1 MKYLMYTN
9 VIFFDEHVHKRNKQ
23 YHIRYLISKI
33 SSSGQRKEVNFI
45 CVYRFEVITIYVF

>member
-9 VIFFDEHVHKRNKQ
+9 VIFFYEHVHKRNKQ

-33 SSSGQRKEVNFI
+33 SSGVQCKEVNFI
-45 CVYRFEVITIYVF
+45 CVYRFEVIIIYVF